1 MKRIFKKRGFK
12 YLVAFLVPF
21 TILIAMTIKPVITNA
36 LGEEILIKT
45 KPFDPRDVFRG
56 DYVQLDYEISE
67 VPLEKLDKEI
77 SDMKDKNEDE
87 YEDFTKL
94 RKKDMYAVLKKD
106 NDFYVIDKV
115 TLKKPSKGIYLKGK
129 YRYPIYKE
137 QSKEEDN
144 GKLEIRGIRV
154 DYTLDKYFVPENTGK
169 DLEKAAI
176 KGELVGRIKVYNGY
190 SLLKEVIPIE

>member
-1 MKRIFKKRGFK
+1 MKKIFKKRGFK

-21 TILIAMTIKPVITNA
+21 TILIAMTIKPITTNA

-77 SDMKDKNEDE
+77 LNMKDKHENE
-87 YEDFTKL
+87 YEDFINL
-94 RKKDMYAVLKKD
+94 RKKDIYVVLKKD
-106 NDFYVIDKV
+106 NDFYVIDKA
-115 TLKKPSKGIYLKGK
+115 TLKKPSNEIYLKGK

-137 QSKEEDN
+137 QSKEEDK
-144 GKLEIRGIRV
+144 GKVDIRGIRI

-176 KGELVGRIKVYNGY
+176 KGEVVGRIKVYKGY